1 MKKLINRVVSELSSL
16 GLSPTVI
23 HELITD
29 GEAGADKE
37 GEGSGE
43 GTSSS
48 ADTSGEGPSD
58 RPRIVYELVEHSDR
72 IEPHLKLWVDVAE
85 PLGTPDGEPST
96 PDEEVEEG
104 GAKEMKPTTNVLWT
118 LHQKLQE
125 RQHTDLEPDSP
136 GSSPGSSPATSPG
149 VDADEITECVRS
161 LLVLGNYSMFH
172 RITSPAVT
180 NRKQEVVIPLVSDT
194 EFFNNLISALEGMST
209 HMSTVHQEFTKTLK
223 ALSRTISLS
232 ALPAS
237 ASPSFH
243 AHSAVSSHPGSIMV
257 SVMQPRQSDLYSWRE
272 IFQLYVDAEIFEHVG
287 EVNHGERTA
296 EESEKRLQLFVEQA
310 TQRGLADR
318 RKFKSAQS
326 RQAFESFI
334 ELNLFILNIKKV
346 RHPDVMP

>member
-1 MKKLINRVVSELSSL
+1 MLQ
-16 GLSPTVI
+16 
-23 HELITD
+23 ELITD
-29 GEAGADKE
+29 SEAGTDKD

-43 GTSSS
+43 GTSAS
-48 ADTSGEGPSD
+48 ADSTGEGASD

-72 IEPHLKLWVDVAE
+72 IEPHLKLWVDVPE
-85 PLGTPDGEPST
+85 PLDASYPDQGS

-104 GAKEMKPTTNVLWT
+104 GEGSGREMKPTTNVLWT

-125 RQHTDLEPDSP
+125 RQHNDLDPDSP
-136 GSSPGSSPATSPG
+136 SSSPGSSPATSPG
-149 VDADEITECVRS
+149 VEADEITECVR
-161 LLVLGNYSMFH
+161 LFIVFMKCLQYS

-194 EFFNNLISALEGMST
+194 EFFNNLITALEGMST
-209 HMSTVHQEFTKTLK
+209 HMATVHQEFTKTLK
-223 ALSRTISLS
+223 ALSRTISQS

-257 SVMQPRQSDLYSWRE
+257 STMQPRQSDLYSWRE

-346 RHPDVMP
+346 RHTFAIQ